1 MGIVKRQLALL
12 IWVFIWS
19 GFAIDQLIL
28 TFEHLQP
35 RNIYG
40 DKVMI
45 ERNGVKFLIDKDL
58 SSNKKIENPPASC
71 GKKDTWEKD
80 LTFQF
85 DFETSEMKVVFTG
98 NAEDLKGVKRLSLKQ
113 NPVSISW
120 KQSGFDY
127 LNYKTINF
135 ELDNNNVKIPISIS
149 RSKYETPYFVDLIFE
164 AYSGGVGRDVLCYKS
179 KVLSLNNLN
188 YTHYVPPKAFFV
200 DGVLS
205 NPHIKYPFIGQ
216 EFVDEVRYIEEVIEK
231 NSYNYLHNTLPPIEE
246 STIALLHA
254 DNSYLQKYE
263 WSVSNSLYIEKITDD
278 IVIGLYGDVL
288 QSDLEHLERLFTALR
303 VVAPTI
309 NISYSENDKLVT
321 LPIHFAKCTKEFSD
335 MFNDCYNNA
344 AGYYHPYDDPLH
356 GWIWVDSQHRGDF
369 RLSILTHELGHALG
383 LKHNFCH
390 SSVMSYSKFSDD
402 NIYFE
407 PIDLMMLHAI
417 HHPDVQGRKG
427 VISTSDYVE
436 QFNLNRNKIE
446 EYKEDIASTCHK
458 KPSEYGFLI
467 DIQIGKEY

>member
-1 MGIVKRQLALL
+1 MIYKRLVLLLAWTVL
-12 IWVFIWS
+12 WG
-19 GFAIDQLIL
+19 GFAVDQLLL
-28 TFEHLQP
+28 TYAHMQS

-45 ERNGVKFLIDKDL
+45 ERDGMKFLVDKDL
-58 SSNKKIENPPASC
+58 VANEKIENPPVSC
-71 GKKDTWEKD
+71 GEKDTWEKD

-85 DFETSEMKVVFTG
+85 DFETSEMNVVFTG
-98 NAEDLKGVKRLSLKQ
+98 NKEDLKGVKRLSLKQ

-149 RSKYETPYFVDLIFE
+149 RSKYESPYFVDFIFE
-164 AYSGGVGRDVLCYKS
+164 AYTGGIGRDLLCYKS
-179 KVLSLNNLN
+179 KVLSLNNAN
-188 YTHYVPPKAFFV
+188 YIHYVPPKAFFI

-205 NPHIKYPFIGQ
+205 DPHIKYPVIGK
-216 EFVDEVRYIEEVIEK
+216 EFEDELRYIDEVMEK
-231 NSYNYLHNTLPPIEE
+231 NSYNFLHPTLPPVEE
-246 STIALLHA
+246 STVALLHA
-254 DNSYLQKYE
+254 DNGYLLTTE
-263 WSVSNSLYIEKITDD
+263 WLVSQSLYIEKITEE

-288 QSDLEHLERLFTALR
+288 QSDLEHLERLLTAIR
-303 VVAPTI
+303 VVAPTVK
-309 NISYSENDKLVT
+309 ISYSENDKYVT

-335 MFNDCYNNA
+335 MFNDCYDNA
-344 AGYYHPYDDPLH
+344 AGYFHPNSDPEH
-356 GWIWVDSQHRGDF
+356 GWIWVDSKHTGDF

-383 LKHNFCH
+383 LNHNFCH

-407 PIDLMMLHAI
+407 HIDLMMLHAI
-417 HHPDVQGRKG
+417 HHPDLQGRKG
-427 VISTSDYVE
+427 VISTNDYVDT
-436 QFNLNRNKIE
+436 FDLDRNKIE

-458 KPSEYGFLI
+458 KPSEYDFLI
-467 DIQIGKEY
+467 DLQKNTNY